1 MLVNHPIR
9 KILLVG
15 IAAQVLKWQHGDG
28 RLVREWRDRSQPITQ
43 RAMRSRNGVGADR
56 LGNVLEVLLA
66 TILEASVQLA
76 LDFVVDLVGN
86 QDTAR
91 IGGPLLSVKS
101 RRSPR
106 TRQIVRVGTARVS
119 VPTLADQVPS
129 NLSETFSLA
138 R

>member
-1 MLVNHPIR
+1 
-9 KILLVG
+9 
-15 IAAQVLKWQHGDG
+15 
-28 RLVREWRDRSQPITQ
+28 
-43 RAMRSRNGVGADR
+43 MRSRAYGINADR
-56 LGNVLEVLLA
+56 LHDVLELLFA
-66 TILEASVQLA
+66 QVLEASVQLA

-106 TRQIVRVGTARVS
+106 TRQIVRVGTARAS

>member
-1 MLVNHPIR
+1 
-9 KILLVG
+9 
-15 IAAQVLKWQHGDG
+15 
-28 RLVREWRDRSQPITQ
+28 
-43 RAMRSRNGVGADR
+43 MRSRNGVGADR

-106 TRQIVRVGTARVS
+106 TRQIVRVGTARES